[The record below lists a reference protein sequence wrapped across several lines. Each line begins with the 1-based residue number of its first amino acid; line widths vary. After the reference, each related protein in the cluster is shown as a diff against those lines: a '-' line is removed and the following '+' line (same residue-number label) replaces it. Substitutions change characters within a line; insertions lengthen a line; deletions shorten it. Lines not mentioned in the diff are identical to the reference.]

1 MASNGQADFTKELT
15 DMGLVVKHGKGST
28 HYKVYTR
35 EGVWVMDFAH
45 TPGDTHWRKQA
56 TRRLRVKLGAIYG
69 S

>member
-1 MASNGQADFTKELT
+1 MASDTTDFKRELK
-15 DMGLVVKHGKGST
+15 DMGLEVRQGSGST
-28 HYKVYTR
+28 HYKVYTK

-56 TRRLRVKLGAIYG
+56 TRRLRKKLGAIYG